1 MDLHVARITVQNIM
15 SSRNSCSFA
24 LFILLFAAPVARGQ
38 DTLPLRN
45 RLTFELGYAR
55 LANFDNVGSPLSY
68 AAGSLPIGGAYEYL
82 GEHDRHTL
90 EGSAIVSL
98 INAPTMSDRYS
109 SAEDFRK
116 AYFVFLDM
124 QYRYVRQLMPIF
136 STPIELYVG
145 GSLETIIFGRK
156 YNYYG
161 GDLSSIQGSGSGEY
175 STALA
180 PTADLLYS
188 LSDDQRLRASLSVP
202 IFAYIARPGYGLL
215 NGNTSVLGYSYDGR
229 FEFIGSFWSW
239 HVAVE
244 YERDLSRYFLAGL
257 RFSTMYYRYPRFD
270 WVSSTA
276 KNEAKAFISWRF
288 HF

>member
-1 MDLHVARITVQNIM
+1 M
-15 SSRNSCSFA
+15 
-24 LFILLFAAPVARGQ
+24 ARGQ

-55 LANFDNVGSPLSY
+55 LANFDNVGSPLPY
-68 AAGSLPIGGAYEYL
+68 AAAALPIGGTYEYI

-98 INAPTMSDRYS
+98 INAPTMSNRYS
-109 SAEDFRK
+109 SATDLRK

-124 QYRYVRQLMPIF
+124 QYRYVRDLMPLF
-136 STPIELYVG
+136 STSIELFIG
-145 GSLETIIFGRK
+145 GSLETIIFGRR

-161 GDLSSIQGSGSGEY
+161 GDFSSIQGSGSGEV
-175 STALA
+175 SSALA
-180 PTADLLYS
+180 PSADLFYA
-188 LSDDQRLRASLSVP
+188 LSQDQRLRASLSIP

-215 NGNTSVLGYSYDGR
+215 NGNTSVSGYSYDGR
-229 FEFIGSFWSW
+229 FQFIGSFWSW
-239 HVAVE
+239 HIAIE
-244 YERDLSRYFLAGL
+244 YERDLSKYFMAGL
-257 RFSTMYYRYPRFD
+257 RFSTLYYRYPRFD

-276 KNEAKAFISWRF
+276 ENEAKAYISWRF